1 MSIETL
7 LTACSSL
14 FDLVCCLRVADYYSL
29 LLAYEVALGTTTL
42 LKPYL
47 AKSILGWHP
56 SKPGLV
62 DGLPI
67 YYAAWKAA
75 Q

>member
-1 MSIETL
+1 L
-7 LTACSSL
+7 VSS
-14 FDLVCCLRVADYYSL
+14 FRVADYTL
-29 LLAYEVALGTTTL
+29 LLAYEVALGTTSL

-47 AKSILGWHP
+47 GKTLLGWCP
-56 SKPGLV
+56 RKPGFV

>member
-1 MSIETL
+1 MSIENPL
-7 LTACSSL
+7 IVRFSL
-14 FDLVCCLRVADYYSL
+14 FDWGSLFRLIDCTLFLV
-29 LLAYEVALGTTTL
+29 YEVALGTTSL
-42 LKPYL
+42 LQPYL
-47 AKSILGWHP
+47 ARTVLDWRP
-56 SKPGLV
+56 SKPGFI